1 MNISHKNVKPKNTI
15 TLGVPLLS
23 LVVEAM
29 CDLVT
34 DDGPDGREV
43 HVPRKLGVE
52 EDALQDAGREL
63 DVVPVQAVEGV
74 NDAH

>member
-1 MNISHKNVKPKNTI
+1 MGH
-15 TLGVPLLS
+15 
-23 LVVEAM
+23 LVA
-29 CDLVT
+29 
-34 DDGPDGREV
+34 DDGADGAEV
-43 HVPRKLGVE
+43 HVPRQLGVE